1 MFKATTFIEKH
12 IVNRHPELVEKLDKV
27 SFYLIVI
34 ETVADTI
41 EAKPIL
47 ESPKGWKKVAI
58 IAVLCSAQFF
68 DIFNACASIAALP
81 SVCIPLPIYH
91 S

>member
-1 MFKATTFIEKH
+1 MSVSPSVADTEKTTCVDTRIRTIE
-12 IVNRHPELVEKLDKV
+12 P
-27 SFYLIVI
+27 
-34 ETVADTI
+34 TVADTI

-47 ESPKGWKKVAI
+47 ESPTGWKKVAI

-81 SVCIPLPIYH
+81 SVCSPLPIYH